1 MIPKT
6 IHQVWIGSVSNMPIH
21 FIQNCVN
28 TKEYCLKNGY
38 EYMIWDDFQ
47 ISLLLV
53 KNGNKNLFD
62 RIKTVVEKTDFA
74 RLLILQEKGGLY
86 IDMDVDIHKDISP
99 LFECKD
105 SFVAKEDETRV
116 CSAVIGSIPNGNY
129 INDVLSGV
137 NYKVIDNGG
146 MWILRLLSEKIKTNQ
161 FVTVFPTDYFYPYSW
176 AQTDES
182 KMIPTENTY
191 LIHRWAKSWWEKTT

>member
-6 IHQVWIGSVSNMPIH
+6 IHQVWIGSVFNMPIH

-116 CSAVIGSIPNGNY
+116 CSAVIGAIPNSNY

-161 FVTVFPTDYFYPYSW
+161 FVTVLPTDYFYPYSW
-176 AQTDES
+176 AETDES

-191 LIHRWAKSWWEKTT
+191 LIHRWAKSWWEKKI